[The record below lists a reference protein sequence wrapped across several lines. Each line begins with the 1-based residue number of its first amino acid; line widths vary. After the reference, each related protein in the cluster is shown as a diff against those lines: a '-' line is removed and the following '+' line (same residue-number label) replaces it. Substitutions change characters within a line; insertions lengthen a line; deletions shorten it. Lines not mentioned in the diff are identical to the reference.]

1 MRITRGKTAT
11 FERKK
16 IESNFSFT
24 SQKSEQQQQQ
34 QQQHQQQQHVLELC
48 EATAKRIIAFHLCE
62 SQDWKRKPF
71 DSIPSPQQQ
80 VTVNPQQTMLD
91 AKQFDR
97 TKCLSTGK

>member
-1 MRITRGKTAT
+1 MRITSGKTAT

-34 QQQHQQQQHVLELC
+34 QQQQQHVLVLC
-48 EATAKRIIAFHLCE
+48 EATANRIIALHLCE

-71 DSIPSPQQQ
+71 DLIPSSEQQ
-80 VTVNPQQTMLD
+80 VTVNPQSSTQD
-91 AKQFDR
+91 ACFKTVAR
-97 TKCLSTGK
+97 